1 MTPSAR
7 LPLPMISVGCM
18 ADGGPEATPL
28 PWPAGEAALA
38 HDGRFQ
44 IWPPSAVQQETFL
57 KNKNLKFGS

>member
-1 MTPSAR
+1 MTASAR

-44 IWPPSAVQQETFL
+44 IWPPSAVQQETFF